1 MEQNGMSSVNVPNAA
16 SDEGHLKPSMSGST
30 NVP

>member
-1 MEQNGMSSVNVPNAA
+1 MSSVNVPVPNAA
-16 SDEGHLKPSMSGST
+16 SDEGHLQPSMSGST